1 MEEKTFLT
9 SEVQIDAKAEDIL
22 RNIEEKVLRDAL
34 DNFADKEDEIEGIQ
48 KFISRINVL
57 EDIYT
62 KEQKD
67 IKENNSELLKEGA
80 KEQTIN
86 AALADL
92 IKITADLNMYRRML
106 SAIEGD
112 ITKYADKRLKD
123 EKLQIAQIKDIFKE
137 MQTAY
142 NDYINKN
149 EEVIQKLNQIK
160 SSISLGLKA

>member
-34 DNFADKEDEIEGIQ
+34 DNFADKEDEIVGIQ

-149 EEVIQKLNQIK
+149 EEVIQKLNQIR